1 MTVAAS
7 SAQTRITADKN
18 KYTPAQDVQ
27 VGQEAAAEVRREMP
41 LLNDDRID
49 GYVAR
54 IGRNLVRAIPPEFQH
69 SEFRYTFEVVNQK
82 EINAFALPGGPMFL
96 NRGMMEAAK
105 AEGEIAGVMAH
116 EISHVALRHGTAQA
130 TKGQK
135 FQMGAIA
142 GQILGAVV
150 GGVAGSVIAAGLELR
165 ARRVL
170 PAVLTRIRAAGGPS
184 GRSDHGACRLRPAE
198 HGGHVPHDRSP
209 GWRHRAPSG

>member
-7 SAQTRITADKN
+7 AAQTRITADKN

-130 TKGQK
+130 TKDRPSP
-135 FQMGAIA
+135 MEA
-142 GQILGAVV
+142 GRHH
-150 GGVAGSVIAAGLELR
+150 EP
-165 ARRVL
+165 VL
-170 PAVLTRIRAAGGPS
+170 PF
-184 GRSDHGACRLRPAE
+184 
-198 HGGHVPHDRSP
+198 
-209 GWRHRAPSG
+209 RHSRDCPDN